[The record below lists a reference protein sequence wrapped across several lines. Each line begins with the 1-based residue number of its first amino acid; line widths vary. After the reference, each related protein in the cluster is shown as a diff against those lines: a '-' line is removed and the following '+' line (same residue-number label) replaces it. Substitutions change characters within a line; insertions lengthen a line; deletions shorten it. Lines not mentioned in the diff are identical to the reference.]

1 MDARFCSLSM
11 AKNSLSIFM
20 TLSVFRFSVSVQH
33 AFGGPQPPARI
44 LAGGEKGQ
52 RTEPVGFS
60 PPPVWTPKMGH
71 RGGSGWRESGF
82 LAIKRDLSGKTR
94 EKRWFPPGYGWSG
107 TGYGRLRTGYG
118 RFVTGNG
125 WLRTGHGRF
134 VTGNGWLRT
143 GNRRQRTG
151 RCWRQFRRRWWQ
163 PSRKSADAGTVGAR
177 GGEAFAKLFPKLSC
191 RERRQNIQDLCR
203 WKMLAWQKGTV
214 FCHPAGGSFGA
225 ARQKIMDKGRPP
237 LILSKP

>member
-1 MDARFCSLSM
+1 
-11 AKNSLSIFM
+11 
-20 TLSVFRFSVSVQH
+20 
-33 AFGGPQPPARI
+33 
-44 LAGGEKGQ
+44 
-52 RTEPVGFS
+52 
-60 PPPVWTPKMGH
+60 MGH

-94 EKRWFPPGYGWSG
+94 EKRWFPPGYGRSG
-107 TGYGRLRTGYG
+107 TGNGRLRTGYGRFVTGNGWLRTGHG

-163 PSRKSADAGTVGAR
+163 PSRKSADAGTVLAR
-177 GGEAFAKLFPKLSC
+177 GGEAIAKLFPKLSLP
-191 RERRQNIQDLCR
+191 RNAGKIS
-203 WKMLAWQKGTV
+203 KT
-214 FCHPAGGSFGA
+214 FAGGKCWLGKREPYFVIPLA
-225 ARQKIMDKGRPP
+225 AVSGRRG
-237 LILSKP
+237 K